1 MSERGPL
8 RPPGFTTV
16 FPYFFVNDAAG
27 FCAFLAA
34 GLGFEELA
42 RHMDGDRIPNAQL
55 RCGDTS
61 IMVTSAG
68 RGFEAM
74 PASYYIY
81 VDDAAAPM
89 VRAIAAGAHSIMD
102 VADMPYGDRQG
113 GLRDAWGNLWWVSQ
127 RLSAGAY

>member
-1 MSERGPL
+1 MSGGEPL
-8 RPPGFTTV
+8 RPPGFTCV
-16 FPYFFVNDAAG
+16 FPYFFVDDAPG
-27 FCAFLAA
+27 FCAFLVD

-42 RHMDGDRIPNAQL
+42 RHIDGDRISNAQL

-61 IMVTSAG
+61 VMVSEAG

-81 VDDAAAPM
+81 VDDAVATMA
-89 VRAIAAGAHSIMD
+89 RAIAAGARSIMD

-127 RLSAGAY
+127 RLSKGAY